1 MAGFKLFRCSFK
13 NMQDIPISLIDE
25 SFTGKNTVIS
35 TDFLVWKFCGKAQ
48 FPHSFGPFVRN
59 YAETVPFRK
68 IFTPWNQ
75 VKLRYCSQCLYFLHT
90 TNYKQETI
98 YYVQETK
105 IISEKFFTLMLKEN
119 RNLQWFF
126 QRPITFSKITIKILE
141 LGA

>member
-1 MAGFKLFRCSFK
+1 
-13 NMQDIPISLIDE
+13 MQDIPISLIDE
-25 SFTGKNTVIS
+25 S
-35 TDFLVWKFCGKAQ
+35 
-48 FPHSFGPFVRN
+48 
-59 YAETVPFRK
+59 
-68 IFTPWNQ
+68 
-75 VKLRYCSQCLYFLHT
+75 YFLHT

-141 LGA
+141 LGV